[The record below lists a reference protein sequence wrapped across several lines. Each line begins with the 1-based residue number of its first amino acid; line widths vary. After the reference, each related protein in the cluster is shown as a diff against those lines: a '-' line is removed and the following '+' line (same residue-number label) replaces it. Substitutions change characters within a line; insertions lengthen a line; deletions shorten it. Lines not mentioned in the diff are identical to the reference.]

1 MIACV
6 GNVQRDKMSSYSSE
20 LLQEKLSRLNSTQ
33 ESIETLSLWIIHH
46 KQYASTSISTWM
58 EDMKSGMRY
67 MATRFVNNFKPILL
81 YNVLRILQLRLV
93 PEQSLCLLITC
104 TLINASHYR

>member
-1 MIACV
+1 
-6 GNVQRDKMSSYSSE
+6 MSSYSLE

-58 EDMKSGMRY
+58 EDVRSGMRQL
-67 MATRFVNNFKPILL
+67 TRFVNNFKLHVLL
-81 YNVLRILQLRLV
+81 YNSFESSKVGFSPWMKLVL
-93 PEQSLCLLITC
+93 SLKCF
-104 TLINASHYR
+104 NSYFN

>member
-1 MIACV
+1 
-6 GNVQRDKMSSYSSE
+6 MSSYSSE

-58 EDMKSGMRY
+58 EDMRSGMREL
-67 MATRFVNNFKPILL
+67 TRFVNNLNYTF
-81 YNVLRILQLRLV
+81 
-93 PEQSLCLLITC
+93 SL
-104 TLINASHYR
+104 